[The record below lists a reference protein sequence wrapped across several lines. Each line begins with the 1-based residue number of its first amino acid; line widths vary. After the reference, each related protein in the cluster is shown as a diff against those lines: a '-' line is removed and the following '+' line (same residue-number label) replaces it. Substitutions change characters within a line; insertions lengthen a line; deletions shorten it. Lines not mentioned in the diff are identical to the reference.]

1 MRYVLIDK
9 LLEFRKGDF
18 ARAVKCVTRGEPVLD
33 GDRYPAPLVLE
44 ALLQTG
50 GTLARISL
58 GPERRTVLGKVT
70 KASFPA
76 FAYAG
81 DVIDLE
87 VELVQ
92 SRPDG
97 TMCSGTA
104 SVGDTVVGRAEFM
117 IVILPPE
124 MSPPLSPE
132 IDAWR
137 RNLARALGIPVTESD
152 PTESDQ

>member
-1 MRYVLIDK
+1 VRYVLIDR
-9 LLEFRKGDF
+9 LVDFRKGER
-18 ARAVKCVTRGEPVLD
+18 ARARKSVTRGEGVLD
-33 GDRYPAPLVLE
+33 EGGRYPAPLVLE

-50 GTLARISL
+50 GTLARLSL

-70 KASFPA
+70 KADFPA
-76 FAYAG
+76 FARAG
-81 DVIDLE
+81 DVIDLD
-87 VELVQ
+87 VALVP

-97 TMCSGTA
+97 TMCAGTA

-124 MSPPLSPE
+124 LSPPPSPE

-137 RNLARALGIPVTESD
+137 RNLARALGIPLTGGNE
-152 PTESDQ
+152 